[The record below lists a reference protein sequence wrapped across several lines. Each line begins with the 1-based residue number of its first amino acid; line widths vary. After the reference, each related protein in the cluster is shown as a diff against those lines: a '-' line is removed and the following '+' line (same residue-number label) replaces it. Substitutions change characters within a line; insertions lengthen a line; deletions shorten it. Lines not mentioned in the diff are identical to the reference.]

1 VVSPRILVTVSRTW
15 TDISTMREVL
25 AQVYERHP
33 TAVLVHGDC
42 PKGDRLAARL
52 WKKLGGQEEKWPAA
66 WGTKCTATCDHKPRF
81 RKDRTE
87 YCPVPG
93 PSRNARM
100 VESNPDLVLA
110 FVRNNSSGAMGT
122 YNLAK
127 GAGLNVVD
135 PYIQE
140 D

>member
-1 VVSPRILVTVSRTW
+1 VSPRILVTVSREY

-25 AQVYERHP
+25 GKVYAKHP
-33 TAVLVHGDC
+33 GGILVHGDC
-42 PKGDRLAARL
+42 PKGDRLAAHL
-52 WKKLGGQEEKWPAA
+52 WKKLGGLEEKWPAA
-66 WGTKCTATCDHKPRF
+66 WGTKCTAVCKHEPRI
-81 RKDRTE
+81 RKDGTE

-93 PSRNARM
+93 PARNARM
-100 VESNPDLVLA
+100 VESNPDLVLC
-110 FVRNNSSGAMGT
+110 FLRGNSSGAMGT
-122 YNLAK
+122 YDLAK

>member
-1 VVSPRILVTVSRTW
+1 MNPRILVTVSRTW

-25 AQVYERHP
+25 EKVYASHP
-33 TAVLVHGDC
+33 DGVLVHGDC
-42 PKGDRLAARL
+42 PRGDRLAVSI
-52 WKKLGGQEEKWPAA
+52 WKSLGGADEPWPAD
-66 WGTKCTATCDHKPRF
+66 WSRGRGSGF
-81 RKDRTE
+81 Q
-87 YCPVPG
+87 
-93 PSRNARM
+93 RNAAM
-100 VESNPDLVLA
+100 VESNPSLVIA
-110 FVRNNSSGAMGT
+110 FIRGASRGATHT

>member
-1 VVSPRILVTVSRTW
+1 MSIRILVTVSRRYTEFS
-15 TDISTMREVL
+15 IMREVL
-25 AQVYERHP
+25 GKVFTQYP
-33 TAVLVHGDC
+33 QGILVHGDC
-42 PKGDRLAARL
+42 PEGDRAAAHI
-52 WKKLGGQEEKWPAA
+52 WKRLGGQDEPWPAK
-66 WGTKCTATCDHKPRF
+66 WGSPCTSACGHKPRF
-81 RKDRTE
+81 RKDGSE

-110 FVRNNSSGAMGT
+110 FVKNNSSGAMGT
-122 YNLAK
+122 YHLAK
-127 GAGLNVVD
+127 GAGLNCVD